1 MTNCKTAV
9 SVLQEL
15 CAKKAVTPVYET
27 IGQEGASHQPTFTIR
42 CTVGDVTGTGEGHSK
57 KSAKQ
62 AAAEVVLRQLEVPI
76 PVVAKQEGSQTSVDG
91 TGTPDAS
98 NPVGELQE
106 LVTYLGWRKPEYEEC
121 EEKGPPHAKEFT
133 ISIQIGT
140 FIEKGIAKS
149 KRLAKRL
156 AAAQMLT
163 TIKSLPPDTD
173 PGQTTKVSQDIRTLV
188 EMKQKKGN
196 ANNAAIQAHKNQLNL
211 LQTASGEKIE
221 MLRSQDVM
229 SHHDSNYCSML
240 QDLAEEQNFEIRY
253 IPIEETSLTGRM
265 QCLVQLNMA
274 PGSGTPFAVCH
285 GTADTLDQSKAEAAL
300 NALNFLKVL
309 SKKGLPNSNQ

>member
-1 MTNCKTAV
+1 MMNCKTAV

-15 CAKKAVTPVYET
+15 CAKKAITPVYET

-57 KSAKQ
+57 KSSKQ
-62 AAAEVVLRQLEVPI
+62 AAAEVVLRQLDVAI
-76 PVVAKQEGSQTSVDG
+76 PVSVKSDSTETSTDGSVNQ
-91 TGTPDAS
+91 DAS

-106 LVTYLGWRKPEYEEC
+106 LVTYLGWRKPDYEEC

-133 ISIQIGT
+133 MRIQIGS
-140 FIEKGIAKS
+140 FEEKGIAKS

-156 AAAQMLT
+156 AASQMLLR
-163 TIKSLPPDTD
+163 IKSLPPDTD
-173 PGQTTKVSQDIRTLV
+173 PGSPLKAAQDIRKLV
-188 EMKQKKGN
+188 DMKQKKGSPSSST
-196 ANNAAIQAHKNQLNL
+196 QLKVNQLNL
-211 LQTASGEKIE
+211 LQTSSGEKIDV
-221 MLRSQDVM
+221 LRSQDLT

-253 IPIEETSLTGRM
+253 IPIEETSISGRR
-265 QCLVQLNMA
+265 QCLVQLTMS
-274 PGSGTPFAVCH
+274 PGSNAPLAVCM

-309 SKKGLPNSNQ
+309 STKGMPSANQ